1 MAQLTVKGLNP
12 DDTILGL
19 LEIQTEML
27 TSEKGFMPLN
37 RKSIFSI
44 VHK

>member
-1 MAQLTVKGLNP
+1 MGLNP

-27 TSEKGFMPLN
+27 TSEKGFMPLCKQEIYIQY
-37 RKSIFSI
+37 RT
-44 VHK
+44 